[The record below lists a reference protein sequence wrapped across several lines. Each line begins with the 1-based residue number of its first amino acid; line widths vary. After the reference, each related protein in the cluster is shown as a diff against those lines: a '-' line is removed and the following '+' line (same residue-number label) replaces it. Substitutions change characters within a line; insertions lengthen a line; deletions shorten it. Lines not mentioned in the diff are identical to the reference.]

1 MGRKMLVKVG
11 GVLSTPREVLGGVP
25 QGSLLGVLLFNI
37 AIDDFESP
45 SPDVADYGPSSGFI
59 FTEQAVNAPQPR
71 PVRAEPTGRDYR
83 HLPPWQAEL
92 LQVLKYVDDNIIL
105 EKVNFDSVLTDGQ
118 RY

>member
-1 MGRKMLVKVG
+1 MKVG

-45 SPDVADYGPSSGFI
+45 SPDVTDYGPSSSFI

-71 PVRAEPTGRDYR
+71 TVCAEPTPRVETTDTCRHGKPSYYR
-83 HLPPWQAEL
+83 C
-92 LQVLKYVDDNIIL
+92 
-105 EKVNFDSVLTDGQ
+105 
-118 RY
+118 